1 MGKLLTTTLFLSVI
15 FTIPVSAQYYYKDIL
30 SNKQLVADMDIYKEH
45 KIKTIEVNSFEADQ
59 SPSKGFFCEKK
70 ISKDYRKMETRT
82 RSFVTN
88 KSILTTSFDSKGL
101 VIKSV
106 DSTDVNS
113 STSDYTYDNNGNLS
127 SIVSYSRSND
137 DDFTTSLNEVRQYS
151 YNDKGQ
157 LEKMVRIKNQKDTTE
172 IDFTIDEKGN
182 ITEETEVA
190 VYGNHYYY
198 YYDAQNRLTDIVRY
212 NIVKQR
218 PVPDFMFEYN
228 SNNQIEKMIATQEGV
243 NANYFVWKYLY
254 DDKLRIKEKCFSKE
268 GDLLGYFE
276 YQYE

>member
-15 FTIPVSAQYYYKDIL
+15 FTNPVSAQYYYKDIL
-30 SNKQLVADMDIYKEH
+30 SNKQLVADMALYKEH
-45 KIKTIEVNSFEADQ
+45 KIKTIEVNSFEPDQ
-59 SPSKGFFCEKK
+59 TPSKGFFCEKK
-70 ISKDYRKMETRT
+70 ISKDYHKMETFS

-88 KSILTTSFDSKGL
+88 KSILTTTFDTKGQL
-101 VIKSV
+101 IKSI

-113 STSDYTYDNNGNLS
+113 ATSEYEYDNNGNLV
-127 SIVSYSRSND
+127 SITSDSRSSD
-137 DDFTTSLNEVRQYS
+137 DDFTTALNEVRQYS

-157 LEKMVRIKNQKDTTE
+157 LEKMLRIKNKKDTTE

-182 ITEETEVA
+182 ITEEIEVA

-198 YYDAQNRLTDIVRY
+198 YYDTQNRLTDIVRY
-212 NIVKQR
+212 NIVKQK
-218 PVPDFMFEYN
+218 PIPDFMFEYN
-228 SNNQIEKMIATQEGV
+228 DDNQVEKMVATQEGV
-243 NANYFVWKYLY
+243 NSNYFVWRYLY